1 MRAEWKLARAYLRR
15 HWRQFAAL
23 SACVAV
29 FLAAIFS
36 LQMFFLAYNA
46 WSEEQIRQE
55 YGHWDSAWLDVDPD
69 QAQAQLPPAD
79 HIGAAF
85 TTGYVQVEHASVQQR
100 PCVGYWM
107 GEAQYLINGT
117 LLSGSMPQQPG
128 EAAVAEDACYLL
140 NIPMEPGTQFTVP
153 VTDAAGHTV
162 EQTYTLTGV
171 LAAYRSRWSEL
182 VQSGTREWFDQPNII
197 TVPSAEPVITAHVLM
212 QDAKPTGDIFGGG
225 DYYVNYV
232 VDSEYR
238 SATGPQVL
246 LWAVSG
252 VLVVLFLMLTVI
264 GIRHAV
270 QLTLRDQRKFIT
282 MVRCTGGSRR
292 QALRILMLEA
302 LVLAICTV
310 IASIVIGITLFCAT
324 VAVLNQF
331 TYELSYH
338 LYLLPFIVT
347 AVLGFAV
354 IMLTY
359 AVFLRKVF
367 RGAPLA
373 AEQKK
378 GKKKNKHARA
388 SAGNRSF
395 IQVWRRETAPAH
407 RGQDW
412 IIRLTAGACMALLLF
427 APSYADLAIE
437 ATYSYDDLE
446 QSRTGMDYW
455 FGLRQGGS
463 GASSL
468 YQETPRYKGLTAD
481 AYRELAG
488 NPNLSVDYAV
498 IGHMSSANIVLLPG
512 EQQSE
517 SVRKLA
523 EKDSF
528 CKRKSDHWKY
538 MESLGF
544 PKGSDLLF
552 EGAIG
557 MPYEQ
562 LEQMDDAR
570 RSGALERAAFESGTQ
585 VASYGSDFKV
595 GDTLTLAVIA
605 FPSAPTQEEE
615 DAELFYGIPKISYLP
630 VTVGAVYGDGSSL
643 ASQRLKQNYTSTL
656 IMSSDL
662 LQQLDPGAGYDDVCL
677 SLACDPDDEAA
688 MASVHDSLDRAETM
702 SFMTFYRDFIS
713 LNQEKADVAL
723 EVRLPYIAMIAVFAV
738 TIFIALLISMDLKVK
753 TSAHSLLLMRAV
765 GLDRKKLSRLLLLS
779 NVAPCLQGAAGGILL
794 GIVSVWALAATSDMS
809 VETVLLR
816 TMLPNLIAGIVL
828 LMIMAVVSYLRPRNW
843 ILSRPVIDSIENTPF

>member
-79 HIGAAF
+79 HAGAAF
-85 TTGYVQVEHASVQQR
+85 TTGYVQVDNVSVQQQ
-100 PCVGYWM
+100 PCVGYWT
-107 GEAQYLINGT
+107 GETQYLINGT

-162 EQTYTLTGV
+162 ERTYTLTGV

-182 VQSGTREWFDQPNII
+182 VQLGTQEWFNQPNII
-197 TVPSAEPVITAHVLM
+197 TVHTEEPVITAHVLM
-212 QDAKPTGDIFGGG
+212 QGPARSDFLYTGAQ
-225 DYYVNYV
+225 YYSNGYTA
-232 VDSEYR
+232 SEYR
-238 SATGPQVL
+238 DVTEQQVL
-246 LWAVSG
+246 LWVVSG
-252 VLVVLFLMLTVI
+252 TLIVMFLALTVI

-270 QLTLRDQRKFIT
+270 QLTLQDQRRFIT
-282 MVRCTGGSRR
+282 LLRCTGASRR
-292 QALRILMLEA
+292 QVLRMITLEGM
-302 LVLAICTV
+302 VLALCT
-310 IASIVIGITLFCAT
+310 AAAGIVIGIALFAAT
-324 VAVLNQF
+324 AAVLNQF

-338 LYLLPFIVT
+338 LHLLPFITT
-347 AVLGFAV
+347 AVLGIAV
-354 IMLTY
+354 ILITY
-359 AVFLRKVF
+359 CVFLRRSF
-367 RGAPLA
+367 RGAPL
-373 AEQKK
+373 ETEER
-378 GKKKNKHARA
+378 GKRRKKHARP

-562 LEQMDDAR
+562 LEQMADAR